1 MKTIKDEA
9 TLRKYIPNAIA
20 TVKGETPLFDKLTPF
35 LQNAELW
42 AEQHITSATVLSAI
56 MENEEDESSLVLCRQ
71 MVVAGAMMDAI
82 PSLDVV
88 LTPNGFGIV
97 SNSNIAPASKERVR
111 SLIDSMETI
120 RDNAIEALLPFL
132 MKREDWRDTE
142 QGHFFQGT
150 FFPNIDLTT
159 LCGYTSHRW
168 KQYLGLRHRTQQ
180 LEEQLAAEYISS
192 EQLDVLHEM
201 NLKGSVSTIQKRI
214 IDKLRQVIVALL
226 TENNAYA
233 ARHAPHRALPD
244 IVQMMRSHPEEFPQ
258 WHSSHVAKLFSPP
271 IFENKK
277 ENKGYWF

>member
-20 TVKGETPLFDKLTPF
+20 TVKGETPLFDKLAPF

-42 AEQHITSATVLSAI
+42 VEQHITSATVLSAI
-56 MENEEDESSLVLCRQ
+56 MDNEEDESSLVLCRQ

-120 RDNAIEALLPFL
+120 RDNTIEALLPFL

-150 FFPNIDLTT
+150 LFPNIDLTT
-159 LCGYTSHRW
+159 LCGYSSHRW

-201 NLKGSVSTIQKRI
+201 NLKGSASTIQKRI
-214 IDKLRQVIVALL
+214 IDNLRQVIVALL

-244 IVQMMRSHPEEFPQ
+244 IVQVMRSHPEEFPQ

-277 ENKGYWF
+277 DNKGYWF

>member
-1 MKTIKDEA
+1 MKTINDEA
-9 TLRKYIPNAIA
+9 TLRKYIPNAIV
-20 TVKGETPLFDKLTPF
+20 TVKGETPLFDKLVPF

-42 AEQHITSATVLSAI
+42 VEQHITSATVLSAI

-97 SNSNIAPASKERVR
+97 SNSNIAPASKDRVQR
-111 SLIDSMETI
+111 LVDSMEEM
-120 RDNAIEALLPFL
+120 RDNSIELLLPKL
-132 MKREDWRDTE
+132 MRMNEWKNTAPYEY
-142 QGHFFQGT
+142 FKGT
-150 FFPNIDLTT
+150 LFPNIDLAT
-159 LCGYTSHRW
+159 LCGYTTHRW

-180 LEEQLAAEYISS
+180 LEEQIAAEYISP
-192 EQLDVLHEM
+192 EQMDALREM
-201 NLKGSVSTIQKRI
+201 NIQGNASTIQKRI
-214 IDKLRQVIVALL
+214 IDKLRQVIVAML

-233 ARHAPHRALPD
+233 TRHTPHRALPD
-244 IVQMMRSHPEEFPQ
+244 IVQLMRSHPEEFPQ
-258 WHSSHVAKLFSPP
+258 WHASHVAKLFSPP

>member
-9 TLRKYIPNAIA
+9 TLRKYIPNVIA
-20 TVKGETPLFDKLTPF
+20 TVKGETPLFDKLAPF
-35 LQNAELW
+35 LQNTELW
-42 AEQHITSATVLSAI
+42 VEQHITSATVLSAI

-142 QGHFFQGT
+142 QGHFFKGT
-150 FFPNIDLTT
+150 LFPNIDLTT

-201 NLKGSVSTIQKRI
+201 NLKGSASTIQKRI

-226 TENNAYA
+226 TDNNAYA
-233 ARHAPHRALPD
+233 TRHTPHRALPD

-277 ENKGYWF
+277 DNKGYWF

>member
-1 MKTIKDEA
+1 MKTINDEA

-20 TVKGETPLFDKLTPF
+20 TVKGETPLFDKLAPF
-35 LQNAELW
+35 LKNAELW
-42 AEQHITSATVLSAI
+42 VEQHITSATVLSAI
-56 MENEEDESSLVLCRQ
+56 MENEEDESSLVLCRH

-150 FFPNIDLTT
+150 LFPNIDLTT
-159 LCGYTSHRW
+159 LCGYSSHRW

-201 NLKGSVSTIQKRI
+201 NLKGSASTIQKRI

-233 ARHAPHRALPD
+233 TRHAPHRALPD
-244 IVQMMRSHPEEFPQ
+244 IVQLMRSHPEEFPQ
-258 WHSSHVAKLFSPP
+258 WHSSHVAKLYSPP

-277 ENKGYWF
+277 DNKGYWF